1 MILMDEE
8 DELIHLEQDRQYV
21 NQLAQD
27 LVGKRF
33 AFEDGDSIEIIQ
45 VKTRGPE
52 QHFVTFHIQQGPGI
66 ARKMVMAA
74 DEFLGTYGHL
84 FGRDE

>member
-1 MILMDEE
+1 MDEE
-8 DELIHLEQDRQYV
+8 DELIQLEQDRQYV
-21 NQLAQD
+21 VKVSND

-33 AFEDGDSIEIIQ
+33 VFEDGDSIEVIQ

-66 ARKMVMAA
+66 ARKMVMSIE
-74 DEFLGTYGHL
+74 EFLGTYGHL